1 MKTMMKSAKGENNNM
16 KTIFTG
22 AMGGSCCFMTTSS
35 LCQKLVCQSF
45 IMISNNI
52 QDDIAVNTR
61 IEATHLTTAL
71 SFAGM
76 FSLKVEILRYFHV
89 FMVQYKGSKVQIV
102 P

>member
-1 MKTMMKSAKGENNNM
+1 MMRSAKGKHNNVKIM
-16 KTIFTG
+16 FTG

-45 IMISNNI
+45 IMISKNI
-52 QDDIAVNTR
+52 QDDIAVVTR

-76 FSLKVEILRYFHV
+76 FSLKVEMFRYFHV